1 MADAFNE
8 SFNPEAQGGQ
18 SEGVS
23 EAAREAFREQQRSAQ
38 AAKAQLKRDE
48 GKAKTFDNT
57 LAVLVSQLLQQGGHD
72 HVVVLVASLVESN
85 IPSDVTLA
93 ILSLEYETAYQRA
106 MTVLQSFQDGQTQ
119 LVQKMNVSELAVF
132 SPNIQSQLLTWA
144 ERIIAN
150 ALKDAGQVLE
160 TIIHVDTWQIHPSL
174 TALSRIMIMQ
184 FAEKNGVHVSLEE
197 ADDFTNRFFHR
208 LQNTLQEHL
217 MK

>member
-23 EAAREAFREQQRSAQ
+23 ESAREAFREQQRSAQ
-38 AAKAQLKRDE
+38 AAKVQLKRDE

-85 IPSDVTLA
+85 IPSDVILA
-93 ILSLEYETAYQRA
+93 ILSLEYAEAYRRA
-106 MTVLQSFQDGQTQ
+106 EIALSSFQDTKAV
-119 LVQKMNVSELAVF
+119 LAQKINVSELTVF
-132 SPNIQSQLLTWA
+132 APNIQSQLIVWA

-160 TIIHVDTWQIHPSL
+160 TIIHVDTWQINPSL
-174 TALSRIMIMQ
+174 TALSRIMIIQ
-184 FAEKNGVHVSLEE
+184 FAEKNGVHVAMEE